1 MFLGSPGE
9 VESLQL
15 VYYSQSQLRLQ
26 WSRPTDLHPHIP
38 INYTVTMVN
47 ALTGDIEEVYEI
59 HLVRENCDNSL
70 FQTFYTNETDVL
82 VSQRESGGCEVYNF
96 TVVGS
101 NEAGTGPPCT
111 ITQNIPLC
119 EIINNYYSGIPL
131 MFVLAAPSVREIE
144 ESQTLEGVTLFGGN
158 RVNVSL
164 SFRVSE
170 NHYLYIIE
178 LRTYRY

>member
-1 MFLGSPGE
+1 M
-9 VESLQL
+9 
-15 VYYSQSQLRLQ
+15 
-26 WSRPTDLHPHIP
+26 
-38 INYTVTMVN
+38 
-47 ALTGDIEEVYEI
+47 
-59 HLVRENCDNSL
+59 
-70 FQTFYTNETDVL
+70 L

-119 EIINNYYSGIPL
+119 EIINDDYSGIPL

-170 NHYLYIIE
+170 NHYL
-178 LRTYRY
+178 